1 MITLFWVKDGRE
13 DISELS
19 VLSTEHRAQCSYSTV
34 QLQHSAVIAVGWQCR
49 SKVLRF
55 LCVQAQQGKAVGGN

>member
-13 DISELS
+13 EIGELS
-19 VLSTEHRAQCSYSTV
+19 VLSTV